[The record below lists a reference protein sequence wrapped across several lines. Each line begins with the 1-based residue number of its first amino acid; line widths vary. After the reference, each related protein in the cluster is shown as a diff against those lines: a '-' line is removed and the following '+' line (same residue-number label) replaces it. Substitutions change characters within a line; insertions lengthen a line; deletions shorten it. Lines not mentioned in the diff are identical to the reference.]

1 MPVYSIFALG
11 DNNLSKVR
19 ELADTARVWTVRYC
33 IASGYGDRIRGT
45 GGLAMLGEK
54 KFEGGHTIDA

>member
-54 KFEGGHTIDA
+54 NF